1 MKSKSK
7 MASYGYGGGFK
18 ATTMTPAKE
27 KMSMMAKGGGL
38 MGYMN
43 GGSVIDNMAMGG
55 SCKSCKNK

>member
-27 KMSMMAKGGGL
+27 KMSMMANRLHG
-38 MGYMN
+38 N
-43 GGSVIDNMAMGG
+43 GWFM
-55 SCKSCKNK
+55 